1 MLVSVE
7 SVEEVGQVGGGEL
20 PLEGF
25 GRCVVAFLEAGEA
38 LLDHV
43 EVGEVVGRECFS
55 LDDGKVDL
63 YLVEPGRVHR
73 GCAP

>member
-7 SVEEVGQVGGGEL
+7 PVQEVGQVGGGEL

-25 GRCVVAFLEAGEA
+25 GRCVVADLEAGKA

-43 EVGEVVGRECFS
+43 EVREVVEREC
-55 LDDGKVDL
+55 L
-63 YLVEPGRVHR
+63 
-73 GCAP
+73 